1 MYYASPGEMPAALL
15 GRTRSSQALLDSPT
29 VFLYRSPSE
38 PKAVEFTVTADAVE
52 QMNRAWLAENGGH
65 GDREV
70 GGWLLADKR
79 FPDRIIGATDSTV
92 EAADGALTMD
102 NWYAV
107 EAAIGEHM
115 LVAGS
120 WHAHP
125 AGGAGVPSQTDLG
138 GTHAH
143 LLHLLDERDRD
154 RTLDLICVPR
164 DDGSLRLHGWA

>member
-38 PKAVEFTVTADAVE
+38 PKAVAFSITADAVE

-79 FPDRIIGATDSTV
+79 VTDRIIGATDSTV
-92 EAADGALTMD
+92 EAADGALTM
-102 NWYAV
+102 
-107 EAAIGEHM
+107 EIGT
-115 LVAGS
+115 
-120 WHAHP
+120 
-125 AGGAGVPSQTDLG
+125 PSRLRSANTCSSRAR
-138 GTHAH
+138 GT
-143 LLHLLDERDRD
+143 
-154 RTLDLICVPR
+154 RTLPAATVSPR
-164 DDGSLRLHGWA
+164 RPTWAGRTPTCCTCSTSVTATALSI